1 MTYSIDFNGLINEE
15 CSDVDMGSKVLV
27 NMYQYNN
34 AVLFED
40 DADKLREVICF
51 FAENNITLYMYNLN
65 EEKKGKFRNYRNVK
79 FID

>member
-1 MTYSIDFNGLINEE
+1 MTYSIDFNEFLSEG
-15 CSDVDMGSKVLV
+15 CSDVDMGSKILV
-27 NMYQYNN
+27 NMYQYNY

-40 DADKLREVICF
+40 DNKRLRDIICF
-51 FAENNITLYMYNLN
+51 FAENDIDIYMYNIS